1 MPDGELRRPPQLWEQ
16 RLARTTSILGVG
28 ISSSGDATSIV
39 TPTPPPGAGGGTEP
53 APVLPP
59 PGDFIKPSTPQ
70 LIGAVQGINVLWD
83 GLNDNGDLWPYD
95 TSYIEVHMDTSGTA
109 FTPGTATLQGR
120 LARPGGL
127 YVGGLA
133 AGTTYYFRLR
143 GADPAGNV
151 TDPSDAASGLTGLTT
166 ASDYGTATIGSG
178 AVSFDARAIGGIT
191 TTVGTSQPSSPNIGD
206 IWLDTSGG
214 NTTHKRW
221 DGSSWVTQAWST
233 SSIGANV
240 ITATQIAA
248 GAVTAGAIAAGA
260 ITAEK
265 IQAGAVTTDK
275 LTAGTITGFYISGG
289 TVNGGFISG
298 GTVVGTRFE
307 TRSGNTFIRIDD
319 QVAAPYGTNDAIE
332 FYDGGVQ
339 KAILTWDQSDAMF
352 DIYAPYIGVY
362 SLTGGTTTF
371 DVSGKVEANDIVVED
386 ISVTDVAEF
395 GFSSGSRA
403 VRVAS
408 TGEVFS
414 YGIDNNTTANAANVR
429 VGSSA
434 QLLKSTSTVRLKDE
448 LAPLDE
454 DLVGVPPEKL
464 SQDPPSVDPYDVLT
478 LTPTEFRS
486 LSPADADARALG
498 FIAEDVA
505 AKFPWAANWDDE
517 GLPSAI
523 EDRPIIAALVAVI
536 KDLRSRIEALE
547 A

>member
-1 MPDGELRRPPQLWEQ
+1 
-16 RLARTTSILGVG
+16 V
-28 ISSSGDATSIV
+28 
-39 TPTPPPGAGGGTEP
+39 
-53 APVLPP
+53 
-59 PGDFIKPSTPQ
+59 
-70 LIGAVQGINVLWD
+70 
-83 GLNDNGDLWPYD
+83 
-95 TSYIEVHMDTSGTA
+95 
-109 FTPGTATLQGR
+109 
-120 LARPGGL
+120 
-127 YVGGLA
+127 
-133 AGTTYYFRLR
+133 
-143 GADPAGNV
+143 
-151 TDPSDAASGLTGLTT
+151 
-166 ASDYGTATIGSG
+166 SG
-178 AVSFDARAIGGIT
+178 AVLTGG
-191 TTVGTSQPSSPNIGD
+191 S
-206 IWLDTSGG
+206 
-214 NTTHKRW
+214 
-221 DGSSWVTQAWST
+221 
-233 SSIGANV
+233 
-240 ITATQIAA
+240 
-248 GAVTAGAIAAGA
+248 
-260 ITAEK
+260 
-265 IQAGAVTTDK
+265 
-275 LTAGTITGFYISGG
+275 ISGG
-289 TVNGGFISG
+289 YITGGTVEATAYIGGSITQSIFTGGTIAGNIAATGTISSPFISG

-307 TRSGNTFIRIDD
+307 TRAGDTFIRLDD

-403 VRVAS
+403 VRVSS

-448 LAPLDE
+448 LAPLDD
-454 DLVGVPPEKL
+454 DLAGVPPEKL